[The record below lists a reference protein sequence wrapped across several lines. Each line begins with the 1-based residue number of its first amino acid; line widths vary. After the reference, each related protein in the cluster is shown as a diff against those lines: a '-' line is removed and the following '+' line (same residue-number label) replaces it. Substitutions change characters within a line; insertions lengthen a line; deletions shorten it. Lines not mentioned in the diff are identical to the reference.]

1 MDQCTYRSRS
11 SVSPSWLFGLIAASG
26 LACAFDALADD
37 TGPVPDE
44 RTTTSDQTRWGIG
57 LGAAILERPYK
68 DYDRETKVVPILYVD
83 NRWLSVNG
91 GRFDFKINR
100 SETLNLR
107 LRARYALDGYDSDDS
122 PFLAGM
128 NDRDDSAWVGA
139 AVVWKPAFAEFSA
152 EYLTDAMDNSEGS
165 RFRVE
170 VERRFAA
177 GRFGFTPR
185 LAADWLD
192 AKYVGYYYGVRPDEV
207 LPLRAAYAG
216 EATTNLEAGL
226 RIDYSP
232 GARHTFFLD
241 ASAVKLG
248 SAIKDSPLT
257 GKSDQVRVTAGYLFH
272 F

>member
-1 MDQCTYRSRS
+1 MDQCTIRSRS
-11 SVSPSWLFGLIAASG
+11 SASTSWLLALIAAAAMIS
-26 LACAFDALADD
+26 AFNAQADD
-37 TGPVPDE
+37 DGEAATE
-44 RTTTSDQTRWGIG
+44 RSHDDQTRWGIG

-68 DYDRETKVVPILYVD
+68 EYDRETKVVPILYFD

-91 GRFDFKINR
+91 GRLDFKVNR

-107 LRARYALDGYDSDDS
+107 LRARYALDGYDADDS

-128 NDRDDSAWVGA
+128 GDRDDSVWLGGA
-139 AVVWKPAFAEFSA
+139 AMWKPAFAELSA
-152 EYLTDAMDNSEGS
+152 EYLTDTMDNSKGS

-185 LAADWLD
+185 LAVDWLD
-192 AKYVGYYYGVRPDEV
+192 EKYVAYYYGVRPDEA
-207 LPLRAAYAG
+207 LPQRPAHAG

-226 RIDYSP
+226 RVDYSP

-257 GKSDQVRVTAGYLFH
+257 GKSEQLRLTAGYLFH